1 MYSDTQCDRN
11 FFSCW
16 IPAQWVINFKVW
28 LLSQLTFL
36 PILKLYL
43 FWYSTLDLS
52 LFLNTRISIFYLHLQ
67 FDFVWNGFQLYCSFW
82 TVQSQSCRQEY
93 CLGLKK
99 TFVVFTPWGERRG
112 GGGGGGYTLRNIGWW
127 CAARFPKLFITKICD
142 IYNLTKNSKLTL
154 FMTRLLNQNPIFQ
167 TNAKLPKT

>member
-99 TFVVFTPWGERRG
+99 TFVVFSPWGERRG
-112 GGGGGGYTLRNIGWW
+112 GGGGGGRGVYSRKNWMMVCGPL
-127 CAARFPKLFITKICD
+127 PKT
-142 IYNLTKNSKLTL
+142 IYNLCDIPY
-154 FMTRLLNQNPIFQ
+154 TRFI
-167 TNAKLPKT
+167 TWPKIRS